1 MYKTSFRVSL
11 FVIILMLPAAI
22 YAAGLGKLILNSA
35 LGQPLNAEIDIV
47 TTSSDEIPTLK
58 ASVATREA
66 FAQAGIS
73 YESVLS
79 TVKVSVESRVNGN
92 PYVKLTSPQAVND
105 PFLMILV
112 ELSWSSG
119 KILREYT
126 VLLDP
131 VESNTQNFAAAST
144 SPVPQ
149 IATSRLEADSAE
161 ETGRDLKP
169 NARTKTRDSASNK
182 QGAKT
187 YGPVSR
193 GDTLSSIARRVLPP
207 GVNLNQMLVALHRA
221 NREAFI
227 ANNMNLLKAGA
238 ILNIPDPNE
247 IAAIDTATANAEIK
261 MQTNDWRQ
269 YQAKLAT
276 ISRESSSSPSISQS
290 DQGQITTTI
299 DKKSIAAP
307 GAPKEVLKLS
317 SGAQLLEKDGQV
329 ADSGLVDRLRM
340 MEEDAI
346 ARNLA
351 LKEANER
358 VAMLE
363 KSVAN
368 LKHLLELKDS
378 VLAQAQVNAESLS
391 TNNLKPEVK
400 PPAVIDLPAEPS
412 AESEIHSVPL
422 ETEQIPI
429 AQPAQESSIA
439 ANPAL
444 LPTEEEQSSG
454 LIDLLFEYLEYI
466 AGASIL
472 VLLLVF
478 LMIRRRRKQIED
490 DEEEAEFR
498 KEDFSSAMRSR
509 VAGMAGASAATAAT
523 ADDDKDSS
531 ENSDDEL
538 TYENTA
544 SYVEPADRDDEFDHD
559 ESYFAENAASDEG
572 AESIAEAAD
581 DETAT
586 VLQREEQSMD
596 SSLINES
603 PEENFEQPMDSV
615 SNDQETDFSNQI
627 DFDLDAESDEKET
640 KRELSQSSDD
650 AGIDGLSNDAESLDY
665 PLEVAVEET
674 EMDDSGSSSKIAAE
688 TNQDEIALDFDPS
701 SMDLDDEK
709 PMVKKEDSV
718 LSDEFDS
725 TNDAIDFEQPETM
738 AFDASSETPAI
749 DLNDI
754 NLDLEES
761 NQSDQTEEAEDLETN
776 SEQWQE
782 VETKLDLA
790 KAYQEMDDKEG
801 AKEMLEE
808 VIRDGDAKQKKLA
821 KKMLKSL

>member
-79 TVKVSVESRVNGN
+79 TVKVSVESRINGN

-105 PFLMILV
+105 PFLMVLV

-144 SPVPQ
+144 SPAPQ

-169 NARTKTRDSASNK
+169 NTRTRIRDSASNK

-238 ILNIPDPNE
+238 ILNIPDHNE
-247 IAAIDTATANAEIK
+247 IAAIDTATASAEIK
-261 MQTNDWRQ
+261 MQINDWRQ

-276 ISRESSSSPSISQS
+276 ASRESSSSPSISQS

-400 PPAVIDLPAEPS
+400 PPAAIDLPAELR
-412 AESEIHSVPL
+412 AEPEIHSVPL

-439 ANPAL
+439 ANPA
-444 LPTEEEQSSG
+444 PFPAEEEQSSG

-478 LMIRRRRKQIED
+478 LIIRRRRKQIED

-509 VAGMAGASAATAAT
+509 VAGMAGASAATVAT
-523 ADDDKDSS
+523 ADDKDSS

-538 TYENTA
+538 TYENTT

-586 VLQREEQSMD
+586 VLQREELSMD
-596 SSLINES
+596 SSLIDES
-603 PEENFEQPMDSV
+603 PEENYEQPMDSV

-627 DFDLDAESDEKET
+627 DFDLDTESDEKET

-650 AGIDGLSNDAESLDY
+650 AEINVLSNDAESLDY

-688 TNQDEIALDFDPS
+688 TNQDEIALDFDPA

-709 PMVKKEDSV
+709 PVVKKEDSV

-725 TNDAIDFEQPETM
+725 TNDAIDFEQTETL
-738 AFDASSETPAI
+738 AFDSSSETPTI
-749 DLNDI
+749 DLDDI

-761 NQSDQTEEAEDLETN
+761 NQSDQTEEAADLETN

>member
-1 MYKTSFRVSL
+1 M

-47 TTSSDEIPTLK
+47 TTNSDEIPTLK

-79 TVKVSVESRVNGN
+79 TVQVSVESRVNGG

-105 PFLMILV
+105 PFLMVLI

-131 VESNTQNFAAAST
+131 ADSNTQNFAAASASHT
-144 SPVPQ
+144 PQ
-149 IATSRLEADSAE
+149 ITTSRLETDNVAE
-161 ETGRDLKP
+161 IEEDRKSDT
-169 NARTKTRDSASNK
+169 RTRTRDNTSNR

-238 ILNIPDPNE
+238 ILNIPDQNE
-247 IAAIDTATANAEIK
+247 IAAIDTTTASAEIK

-276 ISRESSSSPSISQS
+276 VSRESSSSPSISQS

-307 GAPKEVLKLS
+307 DTPKEVLKLS
-317 SGAQLLEKDGQV
+317 SGAQLLENDGQV
-329 ADSGLVDRLRM
+329 ADSSLVDRLRM

-391 TNNLKPEVK
+391 AGNLKPETP
-400 PPAVIDLPAEPS
+400 PPAIIDSPVETNAEPEVHAAPSEAEPVPIVQPVQEPSIVASPAPLPAEN
-412 AESEIHSVPL
+412 
-422 ETEQIPI
+422 EQGP
-429 AQPAQESSIA
+429 
-439 ANPAL
+439 
-444 LPTEEEQSSG
+444 G
-454 LIDLLFEYLEYI
+454 LIELLFEYLEYI
-466 AGASIL
+466 AGASVL

-478 LMIRRRRKQIED
+478 LIIRRRRKQLEDD
-490 DEEEAEFR
+490 DEEEESR
-498 KEDFSSAMRSR
+498 KEDFSSTMRSR
-509 VAGMAGASAATAAT
+509 MAAMTGASAAAAAT
-523 ADDDKDSS
+523 AADDDRYPAAS
-531 ENSDDEL
+531 EDNDEEL
-538 TYENTA
+538 TYENTH
-544 SYVEPADRDDEFDHD
+544 SYSEPTDRDDEFSHD
-559 ESYFAENAASDEG
+559 EPDFEENIENDEAAK
-572 AESIAEAAD
+572 SIAGATD
-581 DETAT
+581 DETDR
-586 VLQREEQSMD
+586 VLQREEQSID
-596 SSLINES
+596 SSLID
-603 PEENFEQPMDSV
+603 ENSEDNLEQPVDSV
-615 SNDQETDFSNQI
+615 PNDQEMDFSNQI

-640 KRELSQSSDD
+640 KRELSQSSND
-650 AGIDGLSNDAESLDY
+650 AGIDMLSHDVESLDY
-665 PLEVAVEET
+665 PLEVAADET
-674 EMDDSGSSSKIAAE
+674 ETDDSGTSGRVAAE
-688 TNQDEIALDFDPS
+688 MDQDEVVLDFDPAS
-701 SMDLDDEK
+701 IDLDDEETS
-709 PMVKKEDSV
+709 VKKEDSV
-718 LSDEFDS
+718 LSDASDS
-725 TNDAIDFEQPETM
+725 ISDAIEFEQSEEIEL
-738 AFDASSETPAI
+738 DSSPETPAI
-749 DLNDI
+749 DLADI
-754 NLDLEES
+754 NLDLDES
-761 NQSDQTEEAEDLETN
+761 NQTDQVEEMADLETN

-808 VIRDGDAKQKKLA
+808 VIRDGDAKQKKIA